1 MKRLLVSPIG
11 FGLLVVPTLAAAQ
24 PAPPPQ
30 PASSPAIA
38 VTPGEG
44 YRLGVN
50 DEVEVTI
57 FGHENQVIRTR
68 VKEDGTVTVP
78 LIGAI
83 PARDRTAKQ
92 LAMDIAAQLRSGGYL
107 VNPVVNVDV
116 TQFVSN
122 AVTVLGNVN
131 TPGIYPL
138 DRPQTVAMAVA
149 RAGGARADG
158 ADYALLR
165 RSGGDEHKIPFN
177 SFGGDWS
184 GATPLLPGDTVMVPA
199 APKVYVYGQVNSPG
213 SFPVTTGMT
222 VRQALAQAGGPTL
235 AGTTRKVTLYR
246 DGKKIRSVDLEEQVR
261 AEDTFKVGERLF

>member
-11 FGLLVVPTLAAAQ
+11 LGLLVLPALATAQ
-24 PAPPPQ
+24 PATPVQ
-30 PASSPAIA
+30 PVSAPSIG

-57 FGHENQVIRTR
+57 FGRENQVIRTR

-78 LIGAI
+78 LIGSI
-83 PARDRTAKQ
+83 PARDRTARQ
-92 LAMDIAAQLRSGGYL
+92 LAADIGNQLRAGGYL

-122 AVTVLGNVN
+122 AVTVLGSVN

-149 RAGGARADG
+149 RAGGTRADG

-165 RSGGDEHKIPFN
+165 RSAGDEHQIPFN
-177 SFGGDWS
+177 SIGGEWN
-184 GATPLLPGDTVMVPA
+184 GATPLLPGDTVMVPP

-246 DGKKIRSVDLEEQVR
+246 NGKKIRSVDLEETVQ